1 MVFSSP
7 HLQFFGCV
15 RLAVEDMDEVFS
27 GKFTTN
33 KPSPDNGSF
42 FSGSWA
48 LALFSGGSVRSVDE
62 TTIVSSN
69 GSSIGKECQLTVT
82 RWEAAVHAI
91 LDKDTYG
98 GHKLVV
104 VERDQIVEHQEAH
117 HNAGLDKAN
126 AATPS
131 EHKQHD
137 RVEYI
142 DEAVSRY
149 GPPVKLN
156 GLNNSNSKLVKEISF
171 FFFYFFGI
179 YLIDT

>member
-1 MVFSSP
+1 MS
-7 HLQFFGCV
+7 LQFFGCV

-42 FSGSWA
+42 FNGSWA
-48 LALFSGGSVRSVDE
+48 LALFSGGSVRSVE
-62 TTIVSSN
+62 VTMIISSN
-69 GSSIGKECQLTVT
+69 APSKGKEYQLRTVT

-91 LDKDTYG
+91 LDEDTYG
-98 GHKLVV
+98 GHKFVV
-104 VERDQIVEHQEAH
+104 VERDQIVEHQESH

-126 AATPS
+126 AATPR

-142 DEAVSRY
+142 DKAVSRY

-156 GLNNSNSKLVKEISF
+156 GLSN
-171 FFFYFFGI
+171 
-179 YLIDT
+179 